1 MMPTR
6 QIRTSK
12 LDLRL
17 SPDAKARLAAAANE
31 RHQSISQF
39 VLESALGRGLGSN
52 GTVNRLKAAW
62 DQVAGYSSPFV
73 LSGRSSPRATA
84 SGTANE

>member
-1 MMPTR
+1 MEM
-6 QIRTSK
+6 Q
-12 LDLRL
+12 
-17 SPDAKARLAAAANE
+17 KA
-31 RHQSISQF
+31 
-39 VLESALGRGLGSN
+39 VGRWGLGSN

>member
-1 MMPTR
+1 MMPPR

-39 VLESALGRGLGSN
+39 VLEA
-52 GTVNRLKAAW
+52 GTNQLAFWYA
-62 DQVAGYSSPFV
+62 
-73 LSGRSSPRATA
+73 
-84 SGTANE
+84 